1 VTWRSVH
8 LVAITTAAV
17 LWSARSTTVDGVAPS
32 PSTRIYVDVAV
43 LSATGGSV
51 KGLSAADFEIYSNG
65 RPVPIASCEPGSP
78 QLNVVLL
85 IDASGSMRW
94 QMRDEDVKEDVKEG
108 FVPAVKPNERI
119 RIGSIGSQN
128 YLSPA
133 FTSNPEELKR
143 AADRALD
150 GHKNFQSPSPIWDVV
165 YAAVDALSAVEGR
178 RAILL
183 VSDGRATANRRSVQ
197 EVGEYAA
204 RFGVLVNV
212 GGEDSEQFI
221 PQGQNQAI
229 VVRAGVGMKWIAD
242 LTGGFQMREN
252 GTFREFFGGTLEQ
265 LRNMYTLSFDAPILD
280 GDFHA
285 LEVRVKRADGSIRA
299 RQVYKAPDS

>member
-1 VTWRSVH
+1 VRWRSLH
-8 LVAITTAAV
+8 LAVIAAAAV
-17 LWSARSTTVDGVAPS
+17 LWSARTTPAAGVARS
-32 PSTRIYVDVAV
+32 AAARIFVDVAV
-43 LSATGGSV
+43 LSPTGQPV

-85 IDASGSMRW
+85 VDASGSMRW
-94 QMRDEDVKEDVKEG
+94 QMRDEDVKEDVKDG
-108 FVPAVKPNERI
+108 FVAAVKPNERV
-119 RIGSIGSQN
+119 RIGSIGAQN

-150 GHKNFQSPSPIWDVV
+150 GHRNFQSPSPIWDAV
-165 YAAVDALSAVEGR
+165 YGATEALSAVEGR

-183 VSDGRATANRRSVQ
+183 LSDGRATANRHSVQ

-221 PQGQNQAI
+221 PQGQNQAV

-252 GTFREFFGGTLEQ
+252 GTFREFLVGTLEQ

-299 RQVYKAPDS
+299 RQAYKAPQS

>member
-1 VTWRSVH
+1 VTWQ
-8 LVAITTAAV
+8 AIQLLAIATASMMSSPATSPAAAV
-17 LWSARSTTVDGVAPS
+17 ASSAAA
-32 PSTRIYVDVAV
+32 RIVVDVAV
-43 LSATGGSV
+43 LSATGEPV

-78 QLNVVLL
+78 RLNVVLL
-85 IDASGSMRW
+85 VDASASMRW

-108 FVPAVKPNERI
+108 FVPAVKPNERA
-119 RIGSIGSQN
+119 RIGSIGGQN

-133 FTSNPEELKR
+133 FTSNPQELKR

-150 GHKNFQSPSPIWDVV
+150 DYKNFRSPSPIWDAV
-165 YAAVDALSAVEGR
+165 YSAIDALSDADGR

-183 VSDGRATANRRSVQ
+183 LSDGRATANRRSVQ

-204 RFGVLVNV
+204 RFGVLVNI
-212 GGEDSEQFI
+212 GGEDSEQYI
-221 PQGQNQAI
+221 RQSRTEAV
-229 VVRAGVGMKWIAD
+229 VVRAGVGMKWIND
-242 LTGGFQMREN
+242 LTGGFQMREK
-252 GTFREFFGGTLEQ
+252 GTFREFLVGTLEQ
-265 LRNMYTLSFDAPILD
+265 LRSMYTLSFDAPILD

-299 RQVYKAPDS
+299 RQVYKAPER